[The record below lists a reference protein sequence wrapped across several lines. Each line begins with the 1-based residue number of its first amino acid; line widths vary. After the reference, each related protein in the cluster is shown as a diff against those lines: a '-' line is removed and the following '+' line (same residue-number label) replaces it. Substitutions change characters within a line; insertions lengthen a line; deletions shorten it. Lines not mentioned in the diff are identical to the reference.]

1 MTYKDGD
8 WQRVFRRLQSARTQ
22 YEEYKALDAKT
33 RLPDLLDDA
42 VTNLWTFGEY
52 AINVRLESLGQEPPQ
67 DHSQPEKAG
76 VLYLEGSLAK
86 DYSKSLTLLDAFRKQ
101 ASHLGYTKERS
112 THYSSADVLRC
123 LEDMELLRSELE
135 DFIKEWKRRP

>member
-22 YEEYKALDAKT
+22 YEEYKALDAKS

-52 AINVRLESLGQEPPQ
+52 AINVRLESLGQDPPQ
-67 DHSQPEKAG
+67 DHSQSEKAG

-86 DYSKSLTLLDAFRKQ
+86 DYSKTLTLLEAFRKKG
-101 ASHLGYTKERS
+101 SHLGYTKERS
-112 THYSSADVLRC
+112 THYSSADVLHC